1 MSNNKQ
7 SSLELFA
14 ITLYEKGLL
23 IGNGDWMQDILN
35 EFKAMHK
42 SEIMD
47 ARTNGRWSCTEKYGE
62 IRTNIQYYN
71 ETYLEAPKVILETTT
86 TNTAKGYWVE
96 QLKIKGGNN
105 EQ

>member
-7 SSLELFA
+7 SSVEQFA
-14 ITLYEKGLL
+14 IALYKKGLL
-23 IGNGDWMQDILN
+23 LGDGDLIQTILDLH
-35 EFKAMHK
+35 KAMHK
-42 SEIMD
+42 DEIMD
-47 ARTNGRWSCTEKYGE
+47 ARTNGRWACTEKYGE
-62 IRTNIQYYN
+62 VRTNIQYYK

>member
-7 SSLELFA
+7 SSVEWLQAIELERDL
-14 ITLYEKGLL
+14 TLA
-23 IGNGDWMQDILN
+23 DWN
-35 EFKAMHK
+35 KAKAMHK
-42 SEIMD
+42 DEIMD
-47 ARTNGRWSCTEKYGE
+47 ARTNGRWACTEKYGE
-62 IRTNIQYYN
+62 VRTNIKYYN